1 MAQNLPFSI
10 ANILRADFPDPS
22 RVSKLPP
29 IVQEQP
35 QKENWESVFE
45 RRSQP
50 LRGRPFRCDEVGP
63 LDGNGACSTHVD
75 ALESC
80 IEFLQPDFVGIEE
93 EQQKNG
99 TKKRTVQ
106 ISSRDCKTQKLP
118 KRRRT
123 RFSRMQVK
131 YLEDAFSC
139 QHYLTRDER
148 RVLANA
154 LGLKEVQIRN
164 WFQNRRYRLRHQ

>member
-1 MAQNLPFSI
+1 MVIPGYERRKQLTSVEYASVELKELDMAQNLPFSI

-45 RRSQP
+45 TRNQS
-50 LRGRPFRCDEVGP
+50 LRGLPLRCDEVGP
-63 LDGNGACSTHVD
+63 LDGNGAYSTHVD

-93 EQQKNG
+93 EQRSLLN
-99 TKKRTVQ
+99 V
-106 ISSRDCKTQKLP
+106 
-118 KRRRT
+118 
-123 RFSRMQVK
+123 
-131 YLEDAFSC
+131 E
-139 QHYLTRDER
+139 
-148 RVLANA
+148 
-154 LGLKEVQIRN
+154 LKGS
-164 WFQNRRYRLRHQ
+164 